1 MSLFF
6 HRRKRPENWA
16 LSPLYLLSQL
26 PPFRRTDRGAALASP
41 KRREKNPFLNSK
53 EFFFLVR
60 RSLAFR
66 APDNCGGGERCNNV
80 EVHSI
85 QKVGLMMNFGANI
98 ALEPGFS
105 ELLSR
110 LGRHRRRP
118 WSSLLLLLL
127 LLDIRRG
134 RRRRWRLV
142 VPFFAGGGRGP
153 LRSLGG
159 VHGGGGGGVV
169 PAVGLGDVVGVGGL
183 LASVVGVGFLL
194 DAAAVFGA
202 ITACERA

>member
-1 MSLFF
+1 M
-6 HRRKRPENWA
+6 
-16 LSPLYLLSQL
+16 
-26 PPFRRTDRGAALASP
+26 
-41 KRREKNPFLNSK
+41 
-53 EFFFLVR
+53 
-60 RSLAFR
+60 
-66 APDNCGGGERCNNV
+66 
-80 EVHSI
+80 I
-85 QKVGLMMNFGANI
+85 NFGANI

-118 WSSLLLLLL
+118 RSSRFLVL

-142 VPFFAGGGRGP
+142 PFFFAGGGRGP

-169 PAVGLGDVVGVGGL
+169 AAVGLGDVVGVGGL
-183 LASVVGVGFLL
+183 LASGVGVGLLL

-202 ITACERA
+202 ITACDRV

>member
-1 MSLFF
+1 M
-6 HRRKRPENWA
+6 
-16 LSPLYLLSQL
+16 
-26 PPFRRTDRGAALASP
+26 
-41 KRREKNPFLNSK
+41 
-53 EFFFLVR
+53 VR
-60 RSLAFR
+60 RSLAFC
-66 APDNCGGGERCNNV
+66 APDNCGEERGGERCNN
-80 EVHSI
+80 VHSI

-118 WSSLLLLLL
+118 WSSRFLLL
-127 LLDIRRG
+127 LLDIRR

-142 VPFFAGGGRGP
+142 FFFAGGGRRP

-183 LASVVGVGFLL
+183 LVSVVVGVGLLL

-202 ITACERA
+202 ITACERVRTE